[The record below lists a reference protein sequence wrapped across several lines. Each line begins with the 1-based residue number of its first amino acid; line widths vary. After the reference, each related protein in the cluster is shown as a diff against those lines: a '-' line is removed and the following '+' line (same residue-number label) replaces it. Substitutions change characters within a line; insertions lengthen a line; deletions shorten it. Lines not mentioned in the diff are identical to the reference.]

1 MHILYVNKT
10 SPFTKGGD
18 LRLWEIARRLVSRG
32 HEVSVVCGRNL
43 PGLPKRQLV
52 DGVCIHNVTV
62 LPSWMFRFQT
72 LSFFLARYLFY
83 FASIPAIFRSARK
96 VDIVV
101 DVATPAISGAGMISK
116 LLKKP
121 CVVTIYGMY
130 GRSWFKL
137 HGPVTAT
144 LGHLT
149 ELYFSTQKH
158 DAYVTLSQHTV
169 DKLVNYGK
177 PPDRIYHQRYGVGFY
192 RPSSPVKAG
201 GKEKVPEVAY
211 LSRLSKQKNVASLLR
226 AWIATAELGQA
237 RLRIMGDGPERRNL
251 EKLTSTL
258 SISDSVIF
266 EGLVSEGRKWELLD
280 RASVFAFPS
289 TREGFPIVVLEA
301 MAAGLPVVAYD
312 LPAFR
317 GFLNDGEHGF
327 LAPLDDH
334 RPMADRLLELLQN
347 GPLRREISRRNAEYA
362 RRFTWERAT
371 DQEENTLLDVLTR
384 WRGKSHSFPLTIS
397 AGSAAMKSLPPI
409 PTYRNEGRSAGRTSI

>member
-121 CVVTIYGMY
+121 CVVTIYQIY
-130 GRSWFKL
+130 ERSWFEL

-144 LGHLT
+144 LGYLAD
-149 ELYFSTQKH
+149 LYLFIQTH
-158 DAYVTLSQHTV
+158 DAYITTSPHWA
-169 DKLVNYGK
+169 DRLVSYGK
-177 PPDRIYHQRYGVGFY
+177 PPERIYLQRYGIGFH
-192 RPSSPVKAG
+192 RSARLAHPD
-201 GKEKVPEVAY
+201 PEGRV
-211 LSRLSKQKNVASLLR
+211 LEVVFLGRLSKQKNVASLLR
-226 AWIATAELGQA
+226 AWKIVSAELEQA
-237 RLRIMGDGPERRNL
+237 RLRIIGDGPERENL
-251 EKLTSTL
+251 EKLASQL
-258 SISDSVIF
+258 SIFGSVIF
-266 EGLVSEGRKWELLD
+266 EGHVGGAAEERKWKLLD
-280 RASVFAFPS
+280 QASVFAFPS
-289 TREGFPIVVLEA
+289 TREGFPGVVLEA

-312 LPAFR
+312 LPTFR

-327 LAPLDDH
+327 LAPVDDH
-334 RPMADRLLELLQN
+334 RQMADRLLKLLQN
-347 GPLRREISRRNAEYA
+347 DSLRCEISRRNAEYA

-384 WRGKSHSFPLTIS
+384 WRGKSHSFP
-397 AGSAAMKSLPPI
+397 
-409 PTYRNEGRSAGRTSI
+409 